1 MKTSPSSLKVRQ
13 IITLTKDGK
22 LVPRP
27 EFQRRLVWTSAD
39 KIRFIDTILNAYP
52 FPEIYVANG
61 AVDVDT
67 GEGTQLLV
75 DGQQRVTTIVS
86 YFTGDPSTSG
96 AMIPPYAALERE
108 AKEEFLN
115 YDVAV
120 RDLGSVTP
128 EQIIEVF
135 RRINSTKYDLNE
147 VEVNNAVYAGELMR
161 LASGFAE
168 HDFFDAQK
176 VFRSADIRRM
186 GDVRFVLQI
195 LITYLA
201 GYFNRDD
208 LFELFLADYN
218 DQFPQRDEVSKR
230 LNDAIAFIEECG
242 FSSRS
247 RLWKKSDLFSTLVQ
261 LDIALQSGNAP
272 SPTEVVE
279 RLEQFFRRVDEQGIE
294 SNDPAIS
301 MYAKASIQASNDRLN
316 RIRRGVVIEAVL
328 MDSDPVQALAVQ
340 GLLQDEHR
348 NTP

>member
-1 MKTSPSSLKVRQ
+1 MKTSPSSLKIRQ
-13 IITLTKDGK
+13 IITFTKEGR

-27 EFQRRLVWTSAD
+27 EFQRRLVWTSED
-39 KIRFIDTILNAYP
+39 KIRFIDTILKAYP

-86 YFTGDPSTSG
+86 YFLGDPSTSG
-96 AMIPPYAALERE
+96 ATIPTYAMLERE
-108 AKEEFLN
+108 QKEDFLN

-120 RDLGSVTP
+120 RDLGSVSA

-168 HDFFDAQK
+168 HDFFDTHK
-176 VFRSADIRRM
+176 VFRNADIRRM
-186 GDVRFVLQI
+186 GDVRFLLQI

-208 LFELFLADYN
+208 LFEQFLSDYN
-218 DQFPQRDEVSKR
+218 DHFPQRDEVTKR
-230 LNDAIAFIEECG
+230 LTNAFAYIDECG
-242 FSSRS
+242 FSPRS
-247 RLWKKSDLFSTLVQ
+247 RIWKKSDLFTALVQ
-261 LDIALQSGNAP
+261 VDMQLQAGNAP
-272 SPTEVVE
+272 SPAEALE
-279 RLEQFFRRVDEQGIE
+279 RLESFYRTVDDEGME
-294 SNDPAIS
+294 AREPAVSI
-301 MYAKASIQASNDRLN
+301 YGKASIQASNDRLN
-316 RIRRGVVIEAVL
+316 RIRRGVVIEAIL
-328 MDSDPVQALAVQ
+328 AGTDPEKALVAQ
-340 GLLQDEHR
+340 GLL
-348 NTP
+348 

>member
-1 MKTSPSSLKVRQ
+1 MKTSPSSLKIRH
-13 IITLTKDGK
+13 IITLTKEGK

-39 KIRFIDTILNAYP
+39 KIRFIDTILSAYP
-52 FPEIYVANG
+52 FPEIYLANG
-61 AVDVDT
+61 AVNVDT

-86 YFTGDPSTSG
+86 YFQGDPSTSG
-96 AMIPPYAALERE
+96 ATISPYVALERE
-108 AKEEFLN
+108 RKEEFLN

-168 HDFFDAQK
+168 HDFFDTHK
-176 VFRSADIRRM
+176 VFRSSDIKRM
-186 GDVRFVLQI
+186 GDVRFVLQV

-208 LFELFLADYN
+208 LFEQFLSDYN
-218 DQFPQRDEVSKR
+218 DQFPQRDEISKR
-230 LNDAIAFIEECG
+230 LEVVIDYVEECG
-242 FSSRS
+242 FTSRS
-247 RLWKKSDLFSTLVQ
+247 RIWKKSDLFTALVQ
-261 LDIALQSGNAP
+261 LDTAIQAGEVP
-272 SPTEVVE
+272 SPAEALD
-279 RLEQFFRRVDEQGIE
+279 RLERFFHRVDDEGME
-294 SNDPAIS
+294 SPDPAIS
-301 MYAKASIQASNDRLN
+301 MYAKAAIQASNDRLN
-316 RIRRGVVIEAVL
+316 RIRRGVVMEAVIANG
-328 MDSDPVQALAVQ
+328 DPIVALQRQ
-340 GLLQDEHR
+340 GLL
-348 NTP
+348 

>member
-1 MKTSPSSLKVRQ
+1 MKTSPSSLKIRQ
-13 IITLTKDGK
+13 LVTLTKEGK

-39 KIRFIDTILNAYP
+39 KIRFIDTILHSYP

-61 AVDVDT
+61 AVNVDT

-86 YFTGDPSTSG
+86 YFQGDPSTSG
-96 AMIPPYAALERE
+96 ASIPPYSALERE
-108 AKEEFLN
+108 QKEEFLN

-120 RDLGSVTP
+120 RDMGSVTA

-161 LASGFAE
+161 LAAAYAE
-168 HDFFDAQK
+168 HDFFDNHK
-176 VFRSADIRRM
+176 VFRSTDIKRM
-186 GDVRFVLQI
+186 GDVRFVLQV

-208 LFELFLADYN
+208 LFEQFLADYN
-218 DQFPQRDEVSKR
+218 DQFPQREEVGAR
-230 LNDAIAFIEECG
+230 LNAAISFIEECG
-242 FSSRS
+242 FPSRS
-247 RLWKKSDLFSTLVQ
+247 RIWKKSDLFTALVQ
-261 LDIALQSGNAP
+261 VDIAIEAGTMP
-272 SPTEVVE
+272 SPTETLE
-279 RLEQFFRRVDEQGIE
+279 RLEVFFRKVDEEGME
-294 SNDPAIS
+294 SGNPAIA

-316 RIRRGVVIEAVL
+316 RIRRGVVMEAVL
-328 MDSDPVQALAVQ
+328 TNIDPVRSLEDH
-340 GLLQDEHR
+340 GLL
-348 NTP
+348 

>member
-1 MKTSPSSLKVRQ
+1 MKTSPSSLKIRQ
-13 IITLTKDGK
+13 IITLTKEGK

-39 KIRFIDTILNAYP
+39 KIRFVDTILRAYP
-52 FPEIYVANG
+52 FPEIYLANG
-61 AVDVDT
+61 AINVDS

-86 YFTGDPSTSG
+86 YFQGDPNASG
-96 AMIPPYAALERE
+96 AAIPPYATLQRE
-108 AKEEFLN
+108 QKEDFLN

-161 LASGFAE
+161 LASAFAE
-168 HDFFDAQK
+168 HDFFDTHK
-176 VFRSADIRRM
+176 VFRSTDIRRM
-186 GDVRFVLQI
+186 GDVRFVLQV

-208 LFELFLADYN
+208 LFEHFLADYN
-218 DQFPQRDEVSKR
+218 DQFPQRDEVGRR
-230 LNDAIAFIEECG
+230 LEATIAFIEECG
-242 FSSRS
+242 FPSRS
-247 RLWKKSDLFSTLVQ
+247 RIWKKSDLFSALVQ
-261 LDIALQSGNAP
+261 LDISLQSDKP
-272 SPTEVVE
+272 PTPAETVD
-279 RLEQFFRRVDEQGIE
+279 RLEDLFRKVDDEGME
-294 SNDPAIS
+294 SLNPAIA

-316 RIRRGVVIEAVL
+316 RIRRGVVMEAVL
-328 MDSDPVQALAVQ
+328 AGADPALALQVQ
-340 GLLQDEHR
+340 GLL
-348 NTP
+348 